1 MSNIKIKDLPEK
13 TNELDD
19 YDLLVIEDAEDT
31 KKITLMRLKSA
42 FSMDGILVSM
52 KNMLLEKINTFIE
65 NHNARYQE
73 LLDRNEQLEVT
84 CNNLEND
91 HIHDANRIFELEN
104 TLLKDEETINNLKA
118 DKARL
123 IGIVLSLQNEK
134 DNLSQQMQNVLKD
147 KSSIDDMINNLNEQ
161 ISSYKSQIKELED
174 LNKELESK
182 VDQLESEATVKV
194 DETIAELNVKLNKSI
209 EDLMSYIKYY
219 HPDVDDN

>member
-65 NHNARYQE
+65 NHDIRYQE
-73 LLDRNEQLEVT
+73 LLERNEQLEVT

-104 TLLKDEETINNLKA
+104 TILKDETTINELKA
-118 DKARL
+118 EKNRL
-123 IGIVLSLQNEK
+123 LQMILDLQNDK
-134 DNLSQQMQNVLKD
+134 DVLSQQMQNVLKD
-147 KSSIDDMINNLNEQ
+147 KASIDDIIDGLKTQ
-161 ISSYKSQIKELED
+161 ISLYETQVKELED
-174 LNKELESK
+174 LNNELESK
-182 VDQLESEATVKV
+182 VNQLESEATVKV
-194 DETIAELNVKLNKSI
+194 DETIEELNTKLNQSI
-209 EDLMSYIKYY
+209 EDLMTYIRYY
-219 HPDVDDN
+219 HPDVDDM